1 MDGINK
7 LFKGFKIASSALRAE
22 RTRVDTIAKNIANAQ
37 TTYTPETG
45 TAYRREVVHFQPILE
60 RMEGGGH
67 EVTGVQVSSIEQ
79 DMNTPFEEV
88 YDPGHPD
95 ADARG
100 IVKFPNVN
108 TMHEMADLIT
118 AVRAYEAN
126 INVQDTFERMAQRAL
141 RLGQ

>member
-7 LFKGFKIASSALRAE
+7 LFSGFKIASSALKAE
-22 RTRVDTIAKNIANAQ
+22 RTRVDTIAKNIANSQ

-45 TAYRREVVHFQPILE
+45 TAYQREVVHFAPILE
-60 RMEGGGH
+60 RAENG
-67 EVTGVQVSSIEQ
+67 ENVVTGVEVSKIER
-79 DMNTPFEEV
+79 DTTTPFTEV

-95 ADARG
+95 ANASG
-100 IVKFPNVN
+100 IVKYPNVN

-126 INVQDTFERMAQRAL
+126 INVQDSFERMAQRAL